1 MLYSLLQSVIVS
13 LVSCYSQ
20 LQWVFHIIV
29 LFCFPFA
36 FIVLFFFLVCSVFPV
51 TFCKMFLCSSIRPRN
66 TWNGKVP
73 QSCFKLNPVSRCI
86 SEDSSEASQPLKGHP
101 YHLFVLFFISIYRYV
116 LFLVCFMFLFSK
128 KWETYFVMTFLKHK
142 IYNV

>member
-1 MLYSLLQSVIVS
+1 MSFPYHRFVLFSICIHRSV
-13 LVSCYSQ
+13 L
-20 LQWVFHIIV
+20 FFG
-29 LFCFPFA
+29 LFCFSCYILQNVFVFFYSSQEYMKREGTPE
-36 FIVLFFFLVCSVFPV
+36 LF
-51 TFCKMFLCSSIRPRN
+51 
-66 TWNGKVP
+66 
-73 QSCFKLNPVSRCI
+73 QLNPVSRCI